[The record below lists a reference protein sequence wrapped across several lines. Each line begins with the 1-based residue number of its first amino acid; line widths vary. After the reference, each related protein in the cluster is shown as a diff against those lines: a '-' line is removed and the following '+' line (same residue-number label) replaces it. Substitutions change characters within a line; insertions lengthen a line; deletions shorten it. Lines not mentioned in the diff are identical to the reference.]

1 MLRVNQKVAVAET
14 RFVQP
19 ELFDDPAILQSSL
32 KLTEIDA
39 SITETKELIQR
50 LIAENRSPQRSMN
63 RSEIQRSVVDA
74 YKSLSTAYEARY
86 EISNDKLDEQRQHH
100 YKKMYTILKQILF
113 KGTNKNPVLNTPR
126 KIRDNILKAVQGLKE
141 TTARDMAILW
151 RNLLSTSILAAKGI
165 AQKEFPIPAEQSQ

>member
-19 ELFDDPAILQSSL
+19 ELFDDPTILQSSL
-32 KLTEIDA
+32 KLTEIDD
-39 SITETKELIQR
+39 SIAETKKLIK
-50 LIAENRSPQRSMN
+50 LLVIKNGSTERSMS
-63 RSEIQRSVVDA
+63 RYDLQKSVVDA

-86 EISNDKLDEQRQHH
+86 EISTDKLDEQQQQH
-100 YKKMYTILKQILF
+100 YKKMHDVLRQILF
-113 KGTNKNPVLNTPR
+113 KGPNKKLVLNTPR

-151 RNLLSTSILAAKGI
+151 RNLLSASILAAKGI
-165 AQKEFPIPAEQSQ
+165 AQKEFPIPTEPHQ